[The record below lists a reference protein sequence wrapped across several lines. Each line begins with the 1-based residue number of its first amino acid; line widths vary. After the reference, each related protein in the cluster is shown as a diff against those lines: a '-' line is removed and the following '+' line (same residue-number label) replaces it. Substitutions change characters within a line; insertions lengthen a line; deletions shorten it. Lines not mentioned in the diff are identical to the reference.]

1 MCTPSNEIDSGGGR
15 FDPAH
20 SPGSYSPRLVITL
33 GTMRV
38 GGLFARLSV
47 TFESH
52 NPSDRRIRSSQRT
65 RTSSDNRKIWRN
77 PNATTPD
84 TTIGTNT
91 WSANTGIK
99 ADGSAAEGGTT
110 LDQRPILPSA
120 P

>member
-1 MCTPSNEIDSGGGR
+1 MTTIQKIVAAAGLALLSGPIHG
-15 FDPAH
+15 ATVL
-20 SPGSYSPRLVITL
+20 YSDDFSGD
-33 GTMRV
+33 GT
-38 GGLFARLSV
+38 A
-47 TFESH
+47 
-52 NPSDRRIRSSQRT
+52 
-65 RTSSDNRKIWRN
+65 N